1 MARITVAKLFE
12 TVAEVDQRSQVALMQ
27 SEDSIKISEKN
38 RIDLEK
44 LIATLRTDFTDIEQT
59 QEIIRSDKEEDN
71 TIKSSFSE
79 LKKSFDGLVGTVDIL
94 RTDLDS
100 LYEAFYTSQI
110 VRQNLLKQEEAE
122 LFKAED
128 DLQKNRGLEKEGKGV
143 LSNMIKDGKDPNQI
157 AQERKKEEKSLIQG
171 IAQTLGLGALA
182 GGAMGLGR
190 LFDGDDEKPTRTPNI
205 LNSEFDTD
213 AVYIPDVSNDTEF
226 IEEVKILA
234 KETGTK
240 PSELMALYNAESGI
254 RTNKINP
261 DTGATGIFQ
270 LLFDLENP
278 EKKEFGY
285 TREQFKNLSR
295 AEQVRVHRKYLKQN
309 TRFFSGGHSGIEAVN
324 TANFAPAYLG
334 EDSDTV
340 LYSGDSEAYKK
351 NKNIDEIYG
360 NNDGNITI
368 GEYSYFI
375 TRTGGAG
382 GFTQYDEGG
391 PGRSNVKIGEEVPF
405 FLPDA
410 QQEIIDRSVE
420 EQQINI
426 QQSTPQQPVFDADK
440 FIPPPGSP
448 LREYYESDEYQQ
460 YQLERYGITPG
471 TWPPKPSESSSSIT
485 PAPATQSTA
494 TESLRPPEGSAI
506 TRVSLPPNIINGGQS
521 SGNEKMGKP
530 RTSSVALSNTKNGAP
545 VAAMIETKYLV

>member
-12 TVAEVDQRSQVALMQ
+12 TVAEVDQRSQVALMA
-27 SEDSIKISEKN
+27 STDSIKISEKN
-38 RIDLEK
+38 RIDLER

-110 VRQNLLKQEEAE
+110 IRQNLLKQEEAE
-122 LFKAED
+122 LFRAED

-171 IAQTLGLGALA
+171 IAQTLGLGALS

-190 LFDGDDEKPTRTPNI
+190 IFGDDEKPTEKPTPPANVA
-205 LNSEFDTD
+205 N
-213 AVYIPDVSNDTEF
+213 VPDVSNDPEF
-226 IEEVKILA
+226 IKEVQKLA
-234 KETGTK
+234 SDTGTK
-240 PSELMALYNAESGI
+240 PSELMALYNAESGM
-254 RTNKINP
+254 RTYETNP

-309 TRFFSGGHSGIEAVN
+309 TRFFSGNYSGIEAVN

-334 EDSDTV
+334 KDSDTV

-351 NKNIDEIYG
+351 NKNIDKIYG

-368 GEYSYFI
+368 EEYSYFI
-375 TRTGGAG
+375 TRTGGAS
-382 GFTQYDEGG
+382 GFTQYDEDG
-391 PGRSNVKIGEEVPF
+391 PGQIVKPGEEVPF
-405 FLPDA
+405 FLPDD
-410 QQEIIDRSVE
+410 QQKAIDSSVK

-426 QQSTPQQPVFDADK
+426 QQSTSQQSVFDANK